1 MIQTYSC
8 AASPF
13 WIANAFVCLALPE
26 DHPFW
31 TDTETNGVWE
41 EMKDREVRTTVL
53 DGPGIVVDNHKDTG
67 ITEFRTAKVLMK
79 KENPSLNTYSR
90 LSFNSQFLW
99 EDFDFKGI

>member
-1 MIQTYSC
+1 MPRLLRAVPAIDSDIQLRSQP
-8 AASPF
+8 PF

-53 DGPGIVVDNHKDTG
+53 DGPGIVVDKPQGHRNYG
-67 ITEFRTAKVLMK
+67 IRDGEGPDEERESVPQYVF
-79 KENPSLNTYSR
+79 P
-90 LSFNSQFLW
+90 
-99 EDFDFKGI
+99 DCP